1 MRKFS
6 EIFNFEDVG
15 GKIKKFAKW
24 YCWIV
29 IAIFWIDA
37 IILFV
42 RSLSDGMV
50 LGALLAFVVAAILS
64 FLTWIGSWFIYAFGE
79 FVEDTHDTRYSPQIR
94 NMDKNLQLLTNYF
107 LREAEAA
114 KGTAAKA
121 AEAPK
126 PDIAAKCAAE
136 EKAAVE
142 SEETPNQKEEKP
154 LSAKLSYALQFQTD
168 EGMVSYLKN
177 VNDETVQNIL
187 KSPTN
192 QIRDQIREL
201 LNQLQ

>member
-24 YCWIV
+24 YCWIF

-37 IILFV
+37 IIQFV
-42 RSLSDGMV
+42 RGMSRGMV
-50 LGALLAFVVAAILS
+50 LGAVFALIGAAILT

-79 FVEDTHDTRYSPQIR
+79 LVEDTHATRYNQQLS
-94 NMDKNLQLLTNYF
+94 NMDKNLQLLADHF

-114 KGTAAKA
+114 KGAAKNA

-126 PDIAAKCAAE
+126 PEADMPAE
-136 EKAAVE
+136 KTAVE
-142 SEETPNQKEEKP
+142 SEEMPMQKVEKP
-154 LSAKLSYALQFQTD
+154 LSAKLAYALEFQTD

-187 KSPTN
+187 KSPTH

-201 LNQLQ
+201 LSQLQ